1 MKPILKLSSRRRCC
15 CCFCSD
21 DRAGDRRSASA
32 STVTG
37 RSTLLVVVLRSSVG
51 DEFAA
56 TLLPSVCALQSIV
69 VAWSNRNS
77 TTSGRFEVRCRIVMV
92 CYYRCINSKY
102 YFVLSTIYVLFL
114 GRSVAMAGGAI
125 FRCLLSFCNC
135 QIGVT
140 VVTFRANRIY
150 VNRNFGCHVTDCR
163 RGRRALF

>member
-1 MKPILKLSSRRRCC
+1 MKPILKLSSRRCC

-21 DRAGDRRSASA
+21 DRAGDQRSASA
-32 STVTG
+32 SSVTG
-37 RSTLLVVVLRSSVG
+37 RSTLLVVLRSSVG

-56 TLLPSVCALQSIV
+56 TSLPSVCALQSIV

-140 VVTFRANRIY
+140 TVTFRANPIY
-150 VNRNFGCHVTDCR
+150 VDKNFGRHMTECR
-163 RGRRALF
+163 WGRRALF